1 MSELRHYGIMG
12 MKWGVRRYQNADGTL
27 TAAGRER
34 YGSVDESSERARSK
48 SAREMS
54 DKELNDS
61 INRIRKEQEYDSL
74 TKTGQQKA
82 IDTIKKYGGKIAG
95 TIVLGTAGALA
106 TRYIY
111 GRINPKNGQTAPT
124 ITGDIKAMRD
134 RHRANA
140 VMRSASRGIG
150 AAREARRSAAQAA
163 AQAAEA
169 SSENMTTADKGAT
182 WLARMISAGRMISAY
197 SDQMSLKQGAV
208 M

>member
-61 INRIRKEQEYDSL
+61 INRIRKEQEYSSL

-111 GRINPKNGQTAPT
+111 GRINPKNGQPPAT

-140 VMRSASRGIG
+140 VMRSAS
-150 AAREARRSAAQAA
+150 EARRSAAQAA
-163 AQAAEA
+163 AQAANA

>member
-61 INRIRKEQEYDSL
+61 INRIRKEQEYASL

-111 GRINPKNGQTAPT
+111 GRINPKNGQTPPT
-124 ITGDIKAMRD
+124 ITGDIKALRD

-140 VMRSASRGIG
+140 
-150 AAREARRSAAQAA
+150 AREARHSAAQAA
-163 AQAAEA
+163 AQAANA

-182 WLARMISAGRMISAY
+182 WLARMIGAGRMISAY